1 MNLRPDSTA
10 GSAGTERC
18 TSTKRSVS
26 MVVPPARRSPSR
38 TAGGRDAGRP
48 KPVASTAP
56 VNRAPLLEVRDDKW
70 NPCVIGRR
78 KWQVRPDALVF

>member
-1 MNLRPDSTA
+1 MVVNLRPDSTA

-26 MVVPPARRSPSR
+26 MAMPAGRSPSK
-38 TAGGRDAGRP
+38 TAGSRDVGRP
-48 KPVASTAP
+48 EPVASTAP

-70 NPCVIGRR
+70 I
-78 KWQVRPDALVF
+78 QMS

>member
-1 MNLRPDSTA
+1 MRPDSTT

-26 MVVPPARRSPSR
+26 MAVPAGRSPSR
-38 TAGGRDAGRP
+38 SAGGRDAGKP

-70 NPCVIGRR
+70 A
-78 KWQVRPDALVF
+78 QMS

>member
-1 MNLRPDSTA
+1 MVVNLRPDSTA

-56 VNRAPLLEVRDDKW
+56 VNRVPLLEVRDDKW
-70 NPCVIGRR
+70 T
-78 KWQVRPDALVF
+78 QMS